1 MSQKPA
7 FGNTPERPAWRP
19 DVPQKRSAAYP
30 TADRPGNQAGFE
42 AVRRCPRRLGGTQAQ
57 AEGQEMPRMVARFTI
72 NAVIALTALDRGRA
86 AAHDYSDISIW
97 ESLPDDRKTPSDRS
111 LNQGEVSVPLLRALP
126 RKR

>member
-1 MSQKPA
+1 
-7 FGNTPERPAWRP
+7 
-19 DVPQKRSAAYP
+19 
-30 TADRPGNQAGFE
+30 
-42 AVRRCPRRLGGTQAQ
+42 
-57 AEGQEMPRMVARFTI
+57 MVARFTI